1 MKMLKIEN
9 VNVNLGKFSLREVNF
24 RVEKGEYFVLLGMSG
39 AGKSVL
45 LQVIG
50 GLIRSGSGSITLD
63 GREISREKVQR
74 RGVGLVFQDSALF
87 PHMSVYNNIAYP
99 LRSKGYR
106 KAEIRGRVNRLA
118 ELTNVT
124 HLLGR
129 SPANLSGGEKQR
141 VALARAMALKPPCL
155 LLDEPLSSLDV
166 QLRRELRLL
175 LRNINS
181 KGQTIVHVT
190 HDYEEA
196 ALLADRIGVIEN
208 GTVVQAGTPGEVFLH
223 PSSEFVA
230 NFAGIRNFFRGELLE
245 SDSSLKQFRVTGKN
259 ISVLTAEPAGKGY
272 ITLRAED
279 ITLSNSKP
287 ESSAANC
294 FYGNVVSVE
303 PAGLGV
309 EVTVD
314 AGIKLCAMVSRESA
328 QKMEVIRGSNI
339 WASFK
344 ATAVKYIPG

>member
-1 MKMLKIEN
+1 MLKIEN
-9 VNVNLGKFSLREVNF
+9 VNVDLGKFSLREVNF
-24 RVEKGEYFVLLGMSG
+24 RVNSGEYFVLLGMSG

-50 GLIRSGSGSITLD
+50 GLIRSESGSITLD
-63 GREISREKVQR
+63 GREISREKVQG

-99 LRSKGYR
+99 LRSKGYGR
-106 KAEIRGRVNRLA
+106 AEIRGRVKRLA
-118 ELTNVT
+118 EVTNVA

-129 SPANLSGGEKQR
+129 FPANLSGGEKQR
-141 VALARAMALKPPCL
+141 VALARAMALKPRCL
-155 LLDEPLSSLDV
+155 LLDEPISSLDV
-166 QLRRELRLL
+166 QLRRDMRLL

-181 KGQTIVHVT
+181 QGQTIVHVT

-208 GTVVQAGTPGEVFLH
+208 GTVVQTGTPGEVFLH
-223 PSSEFVA
+223 PASEFVA
-230 NFAGIRNFFRGELLE
+230 NFAGIRNFFEGKLIG
-245 SDSSLKQFRVTGKN
+245 SGSSLKQFVVRDKK

-279 ITLSNSKP
+279 ITLSGNRTD
-287 ESSAANC
+287 SSAANS
-294 FYGNVVSVE
+294 FYGTVVSVD

-314 AGIKLCAMVSRESA
+314 AGIKLCALVSRESA
-328 QKMEVIRGSNI
+328 AGMGISRGSAI

>member
-1 MKMLKIEN
+1 MLEIEN
-9 VNVNLGKFSLREVNF
+9 VNVDLEKFSLREVSF
-24 RVEKGEYFVLLGMSG
+24 GVESGEYFVLLGMSG

-50 GLIRSGSGSITLD
+50 GLMQSDSGSIKLN
-63 GREISREKVQR
+63 GREISRERVQKR
-74 RGVGLVFQDSALF
+74 DVGLVFQDSALF

-99 LRSKGYR
+99 LRSKGYGR
-106 KAEIRGRVNRLA
+106 AEILGRVNRLA
-118 ELTNVT
+118 EVTNVA

-129 SPANLSGGEKQR
+129 FPGKLSGGEKQR
-141 VALARAMALKPPCL
+141 VALARAMALKPRCL

-181 KGQTIVHVT
+181 QGQTIVHVT

-208 GTVVQAGTPGEVFLH
+208 GTVVQTGTPGEVFLH

-230 NFAGIRNFFRGELLE
+230 NFAGIRNFFKGELME
-245 SDSSLKQFRVTGKN
+245 SDSSLKQFRVRGKT

-279 ITLSNSKP
+279 ITLSGSRP

-314 AGIKLCAMVSRESA
+314 AGIKLCALVSRESA
-328 QKMEVIRGSNI
+328 RRMDVSPGSNI